1 MKVTRPKA
9 TISVRKVSRTTTE
22 KNPFIFDPKAD
33 KVEFRMPTPI
43 AEVERRAKLYFGETD
58 PAQYIHSH
66 KTHRSASEAF
76 RDADYATPI
85 WRCENDWDRTVEI
98 LKWIAV
104 WVFTLGTFYIFALGF
119 EKWMSL

>member
-9 TISVRKVSRTTTE
+9 TISVRKVSRTTT
-22 KNPFIFDPKAD
+22 KKQY
-33 KVEFRMPTPI
+33 
-43 AEVERRAKLYFGETD
+43 LGETD

-76 RDADYATPI
+76 RDANYATPI
-85 WRCENDWDRTVEI
+85 WRCENDWDRTVEV

-104 WVFTLGTFYIFALGF
+104 WCFTLGIFYIFALGF

>member
-1 MKVTRPKA
+1 MKVTKNTGVA
-9 TISVRKVSRTTTE
+9 TRKVSRATTK

-43 AEVERRAKLYFGETD
+43 AEVERRAKQYFGDD
-58 PAQYIHSH
+58 PAKFLHSNR
-66 KTHRSASEAF
+66 THRTASEAF
-76 RDADYATPI
+76 KDADYATPI
-85 WRCENDWDRTVEI
+85 WRCETDWDRTVEI